1 MFFFFFSKFDS
12 MQFKGG
18 NNTFSFTSTAIAG
31 DSNSL
36 CVSGQTARKEQEI
49 RTKLA
54 TKPQY

>member
-1 MFFFFFSKFDS
+1 

-36 CVSGQTARKEQEI
+36 YVSGQTAREEQEI
-49 RTKLA
+49 RPKLA
-54 TKPQY
+54 TKLQY